1 MATKTRTRKS
11 GAASERVDAVRA
23 FNRFYVKQLGL
34 IGRGWMGTPYT
45 LTEARIIW
53 EIGQKPTV
61 EVIEVRRELE
71 LDPGYMSRIL
81 ADFERRGLVVRQRS
95 EADRRRQVVRL
106 TGSGRAAFKTFDKRA
121 SEEFGEVLAA
131 HPETEQRRL
140 VEALGDA
147 RAILGDPAAP
157 RKLSLR
163 GPEPGDHGWI
173 LERHAAVYGAE
184 RGWGP
189 KFESYC
195 GQVIVDFIARD
206 DPARERC
213 WIAELDG
220 VRCGSIYCTR
230 RTDEVAQV
238 RLLLVEPWA
247 RGAGAGAALANACVD
262 FARDAGYRQ
271 IMLFTNSSLTSAR
284 RIYESIGFEF
294 RAEQPEDIF
303 EGDDSVGQE
312 FWLDLR
318 ERP

>member
-1 MATKTRTRKS
+1 MATKARTRRGTGS
-11 GAASERVDAVRA
+11 AAERVDAVRA
-23 FNRFYVKQLGL
+23 FNRFFVKQLGL
-34 IGRGWMGTPYT
+34 IGRPWLGTSYT

-53 EIGQKPTV
+53 EIGRRGV
-61 EVIEVRRELE
+61 ADVADVRGELD
-71 LDPGYMSRIL
+71 LDPGYLSRIL
-81 ADFERRGLVVRQRS
+81 GSFEERGLVVRQRS
-95 EADRRRQVVRL
+95 QADRRRQVVRL

-121 SEEFGEVLAA
+121 SEEFGEILAA
-131 HPETEQRRL
+131 HSDLDQRRL
-140 VEALGDA
+140 VEALGEA
-147 RAILGDPAAP
+147 RAILGDPARE
-157 RKLSLR
+157 RKLTLR

-195 GQVIVDFIARD
+195 GQVIVDFIARED
-206 DPARERC
+206 LEHERC

-230 RTDEVAQV
+230 RSDEVAQV

-247 RGAGAGAALANACVD
+247 RGAGAGDALANACVD
-262 FARDAGYRQ
+262 FAREAGYRQ

-284 RIYESIGFEF
+284 RIYEAIGFEF

-303 EGDDSVGQE
+303 DDDSVGQE
-312 FWLDLR
+312 FWLDL
-318 ERP
+318 